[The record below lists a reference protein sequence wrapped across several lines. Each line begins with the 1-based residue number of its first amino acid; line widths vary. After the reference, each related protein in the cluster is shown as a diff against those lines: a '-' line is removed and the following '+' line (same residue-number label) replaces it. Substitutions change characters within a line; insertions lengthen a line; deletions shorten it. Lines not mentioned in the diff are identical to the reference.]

1 MFLPCINTFDHCAV
15 SSCSDG
21 TGGTACCTS
30 SNQCGAKEGDCDVDD
45 DCISGLQCGV
55 DNCDTALGFPASYDC
70 CYDPD
75 PCADGS
81 GGVSCCTSSNPCEV
95 GYGDCDNDDECIGTL
110 QCGQGNDLD
119 DNCDVSLGFVATY
132 DCCYDPEG
140 KTKQR
145 FECL

>member
-1 MFLPCINTFDHCAV
+1 MD
-15 SSCSDG
+15 
-21 TGGTACCTS
+21 
-30 SNQCGAKEGDCDVDD
+30 E

-55 DNCDTALGFPASYDC
+55 DNCDTALGFPTTYDC

-119 DNCDVSLGFVATY
+119 NNCDVSLGFGATY
-132 DCCYDPEG
+132 DCCYDPER
-140 KTKQR
+140 KTNQSIYISKILDT
-145 FECL
+145 FYSEFILDK